1 MLCLIILLFLVWFLG
16 FNKSKK
22 TVASS
27 KKQIFGFDSNVWK
40 VTSSEGVKQKKQ
52 VSNKVLPPNCIWR
65 SEVLGTYRKQKKN
78 AI

>member
-27 KKQIFGFDSNVWK
+27 KKQDYPPNGWRCRC
-40 VTSSEGVKQKKQ
+40 TSREGVKQKKQ

-65 SEVLGTYRKQKKN
+65 SELLGTYRKQKKN